1 MTELCDCVVKDYIR
15 LKIIGVR
22 GVVYWWRIA
31 VIVVEVGERASV
43 SKPVD
48 DLIVIERIF
57 PEQTRALSNFQID
70 LWTRRERIK
79 EVLLLLL
86 QCAQPPDCV
95 ARQYWVGWADA
106 TQVHSIWM
114 V

>member
-31 VIVVEVGERASV
+31 VVVVEVGERASL

-48 DLIVIERIF
+48 GTL
-57 PEQTRALSNFQID
+57 
-70 LWTRRERIK
+70 
-79 EVLLLLL
+79 
-86 QCAQPPDCV
+86 
-95 ARQYWVGWADA
+95 
-106 TQVHSIWM
+106 
-114 V
+114 